1 MSTANSSLPE
11 VISNGSIKYEELRT
25 RFFNS
30 RIPDTKPA
38 EIYCPKTTPEVAA
51 IIQQA
56 KKRRLKVGVRSG
68 GLLFPCT
75 SLIPD
80 GVLADTLHLN
90 AGIEYDSQTQLVSF
104 PPAARSKDLADALIP
119 LGRFFPFGHS
129 PTVAAGGFC
138 LAGGQGWFMRG
149 WGFVTP
155 NGEVIRASKTEN
167 PDVFWAA
174 RGSGQCFFGVV
185 TRFWGKT
192 IPARR
197 LFERVRVF
205 DCTDSFA
212 EVVHWVFDVNDRT
225 QKEGVEI
232 AAATFRPDKE
242 VERLGDEVGDTRIFM
257 GVSSLAFTDSIDEA
271 RRILNASEDV
281 PEGLQKSLVVTIPLE
296 EKSWDQLFEAQD
308 RFTPAGNGE
317 RWQCDSIL
325 NNPDI
330 PRSQLIE
337 AIQPALC
344 DLPSRRSVGC
354 IYIGDY
360 TPDEKDQAISLPHQY
375 CISTMTC
382 WKDPTWDE
390 RMRRWMYEVYSRAA
404 PVSCGQYIA
413 DLDAKQRMTPVMSEN
428 ALDRFLKIRQK
439 WDSEDMFTTRI
450 WAP

>member
-1 MSTANSSLPE
+1 
-11 VISNGSIKYEELRT
+11 
-25 RFFNS
+25 
-30 RIPDTKPA
+30 
-38 EIYCPKTTPEVAA
+38 
-51 IIQQA
+51 
-56 KKRRLKVGVRSG
+56 
-68 GLLFPCT
+68 
-75 SLIPD
+75 
-80 GVLADTLHLN
+80 
-90 AGIEYDSQTQLVSF
+90 
-104 PPAARSKDLADALIP
+104 
-119 LGRFFPFGHS
+119 
-129 PTVAAGGFC
+129 
-138 LAGGQGWFMRG
+138 MRG
-149 WGFVTP
+149 WGCTSDSWIVEMEVVTP

-174 RGSGQCFFGVV
+174 RGSGQGFFGVV

-330 PRSQLIE
+330 PRSQVSELK
-337 AIQPALC
+337 
-344 DLPSRRSVGC
+344 DL
-354 IYIGDY
+354 
-360 TPDEKDQAISLPHQY
+360 
-375 CISTMTC
+375 
-382 WKDPTWDE
+382 
-390 RMRRWMYEVYSRAA
+390 
-404 PVSCGQYIA
+404 
-413 DLDAKQRMTPVMSEN
+413 
-428 ALDRFLKIRQK
+428 FLLHKGNG
-439 WDSEDMFTTRI
+439 
-450 WAP
+450 